1 MAEGIAGITTT
12 RRSPQDASCRSL
24 LAELC
29 EEGKQMLKLTKIHR
43 KNTLLMFP
51 DEDAQAKVLEQFVD
65 PPAHSNTYVMW
76 AARYLVEKGEDE

>member
-1 MAEGIAGITTT
+1 
-12 RRSPQDASCRSL
+12 
-24 LAELC
+24 
-29 EEGKQMLKLTKIHR
+29 MLKLTKIHR